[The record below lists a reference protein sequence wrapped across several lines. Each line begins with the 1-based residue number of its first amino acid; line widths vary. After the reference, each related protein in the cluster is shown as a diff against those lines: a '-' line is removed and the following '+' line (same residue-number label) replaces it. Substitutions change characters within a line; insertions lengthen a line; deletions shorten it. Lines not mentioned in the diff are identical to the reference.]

1 VRVETPRS
9 LRWRDVADTLA
20 RLGFRVAREE
30 PQQTHMRRGSIHF
43 VVRFYA
49 REIGLTKEVCFH
61 QDVGRPHRTLERS
74 GELLRFRDE
83 LQPALME
90 QERVENLASESLD
103 EHLKLV
109 YCCPYYQVCP
119 SFREDGFLCT
129 YRFCDRSYCEEY
141 QRLERA

>member
-1 VRVETPRS
+1 VRMETPLS

-30 PQQTHMRRGSIHF
+30 PQQTQMRRGSIHF

-49 REIGLTKEVCFH
+49 REIGLIKEVCFH

-74 GELLRFRDE
+74 GEF
-83 LQPALME
+83 
-90 QERVENLASESLD
+90 
-103 EHLKLV
+103 V